1 MIRGTNRFPPLAAL
15 VACALSLSACAGS
28 SAPTQF
34 YTLATTVEAT
44 GTPKIPVGK
53 KLTIG
58 VGPVTL
64 ADYLDRPQIV
74 VRGSAYKV
82 SLADF
87 DQWAGPLDT
96 GLPTVLVGD
105 LAALMPQDDIVM
117 VPQPFVTPL
126 DYQVRINVSRFDIDG
141 AGNAVTEAQ
150 WQIFDVKKN
159 AVIATQNSVLREPA
173 GAGGGTEAGVA
184 ALSRTL
190 GTLSREMAKAIA
202 TAAGRPAP

>member
-1 MIRGTNRFPPLAAL
+1 MTRPTGLRALAVLLPAL
-15 VACALSLSACAGS
+15 MLSACAGS
-28 SAPTQF
+28 SAPAQF
-34 YTLATTVEAT
+34 FTLATTVEASSAAKA
-44 GTPKIPVGK
+44 PAGK

-58 VGPVTL
+58 VGPVSL

-82 SLADF
+82 SLAEF
-87 DQWAGPLDT
+87 DRWAGPLDT
-96 GLPTVLVGD
+96 ALPTVLVGD
-105 LAALMPQDDIVM
+105 LAALLPQDEVVM
-117 VPQPFVTPL
+117 VPQPFPAML

-141 AGNAVTEAQ
+141 AGNAETEAQ
-150 WQIFDVKKN
+150 WQVFDVKKN
-159 AVIATQNSVLREPA
+159 AVVATKNSVLREPA
-173 GAGGGTEAGVA
+173 GAGTGTEAGVA

>member
-1 MIRGTNRFPPLAAL
+1 MIRTTHIRALAAL
-15 VACALSLSACAGS
+15 LPALLLLACAGT

-34 YTLATTVEAT
+34 YTLATTVEA
-44 GTPKIPVGK
+44 GAPKAPTGK
-53 KLTIG
+53 KLFIG

-64 ADYLDRPQIV
+64 ADYLDRPQII
-74 VRGSAYKV
+74 VRDSAYKV
-82 SLADF
+82 TLSTF

-105 LAALMPQDDIVM
+105 LAALMPQDDVVM
-117 VPQPFVTPL
+117 VPQPFVTAL

-150 WQIFDVKKN
+150 WQVFDVKKN
-159 AVIATQNSVLREPA
+159 AVVATQNSVLREAA
-173 GAGGGTEAGVA
+173 GAGTGTEAGVA

-190 GTLSREMAKAIA
+190 GALSREMAKAVA
-202 TAAGRPAP
+202 AAAGRPAS

>member
-1 MIRGTNRFPPLAAL
+1 MIRSTHIRALAAL
-15 VACALSLSACAGS
+15 LPALFLSACTGT

-34 YTLATTVEAT
+34 YTLATTIEPA
-44 GTPKIPVGK
+44 GAPKAPVGK
-53 KLTIG
+53 KLSIG

-105 LAALMPQDDIVM
+105 MAALMPQDDVVM
-117 VPQPFVTPL
+117 VPQPFVTAL
-126 DYQVRINVSRFDIDG
+126 DYQLRINVSRFDIDG

-150 WQIFDVKKN
+150 WQVYDVKQS
-159 AVIATQNSVLREPA
+159 AVVATQNSVLREPA
-173 GAGGGTEAGVA
+173 GAGTGTEAGVA

-202 TAAGRPAP
+202 AAAGRPAP

>member
-1 MIRGTNRFPPLAAL
+1 MIRTTYIRALAILLPAL
-15 VACALSLSACAGS
+15 FLSACAGS

-34 YTLATTVEAT
+34 YTLAPTVEA
-44 GTPKIPVGK
+44 GGAPKAPAGK
-53 KLTIG
+53 KLSIG

-82 SLADF
+82 SLTTF

-96 GLPTVLVGD
+96 GLPTVLVGN
-105 LAALMPQDDIVM
+105 LAALLPQDDVVM
-117 VPQPFVTPL
+117 VPQPFLTPL

-150 WQIFDVKKN
+150 WQVFDVKKN
-159 AVIATQNSVLREPA
+159 TIVATQNSVLREPA
-173 GAGGGTEAGVA
+173 GAGTGTEAGVA

-190 GTLSREMAKAIA
+190 GTLSREMAKAISV
-202 TAAGRPAP
+202 AAGRPTP

>member
-1 MIRGTNRFPPLAAL
+1 MIRPTSLRALAVLLPAIL
-15 VACALSLSACAGS
+15 LASCAGT

-34 YTLATTVEAT
+34 YTLATTVEA
-44 GTPKIPVGK
+44 GGAPKAPAGK
-53 KLTIG
+53 KLFVG

-105 LAALMPQDDIVM
+105 LAALMPQDDVVM
-117 VPQPFVTPL
+117 VPQPFITPL

-150 WQIFDVKKN
+150 WQVYDVKKST
-159 AVIATQNSVLREPA
+159 VVATQNSVQREPA
-173 GAGGGTEAGVA
+173 GAGTGTEAGVA

-190 GTLSREMAKAIA
+190 GALSREMAKAIA
-202 TAAGRPAP
+202 AAAGRPAP